1 MATKTKTKTVNGKK
15 GIQEELQLDG
25 NPVVGFRVP
34 RGLLEAFDAKYG
46 KDGRAALREM
56 GIKWM
61 QRAVNAKSV
70 GDLIASNLRGK

>member
-1 MATKTKTKTVNGKK
+1 MAKSKRKKSVNGN
-15 GIQEELQLDG
+15 IPAELQLDG

-56 GIKWM
+56 GIRWM
-61 QRAVNAKSV
+61 QRAVNSKSV
-70 GDLIASNLRGK
+70 GDLIASNTRAK

>member
-1 MATKTKTKTVNGKK
+1 MATKTKTKKPVNGKK
-15 GIQEELQLDG
+15 QSAGIAPELQLDG

-34 RGLLEAFDAKYG
+34 RGLLEQFDAKYG

-61 QRAVNAKSV
+61 QRAVNV
-70 GDLIASNLRGK
+70 GRLA

>member
-1 MATKTKTKTVNGKK
+1 MATKTKTKTKTADK
-15 GIQEELQLDG
+15 GIAPELQLDG

-61 QRAVNAKSV
+61 QRAVNGGRLA
-70 GDLIASNLRGK
+70 

>member
-1 MATKTKTKTVNGKK
+1 MAKSKRKKSVNG
-15 GIQEELQLDG
+15 IPTELQLDG

-61 QRAVNAKSV
+61 QRATKTGRLA
-70 GDLIASNLRGK
+70 

>member
-1 MATKTKTKTVNGKK
+1 MAKTKRKKSVNGN
-15 GIQEELQLDG
+15 IPTELQLDG

-61 QRAVNAKSV
+61 QRAVNSKSV
-70 GDLIASNLRGK
+70 GDLIASNTRAK